1 MTFWGILMSNVHH
14 LQLLRGGVRGWNAWR
29 ADAQGIRPDLSSSD
43 LSGANLAGMDLSR
56 ASLSGADLRG
66 ALLAGTIL
74 RSGNLAGA
82 NLDGADLSGA
92 DLTEANLAGASLLHA
107 NLSGAR
113 LNNTNLAGANMS
125 GGLNL
130 SGAKLERAN
139 LAGADLRGGLLYG
152 TGLESAN
159 LAGADLRGVLAAG
172 ASLGN
177 ASLAGAQV
185 DDDWMVSSE
194 RASGAAVIPF
204 DAEPPESPYEEAAAA
219 FAPLPEVVDE
229 DIPEL
234 PVPPQNHVPPENHVT
249 DEDHVDEQDAAALF
263 GAADMDVLPSDPVIQ
278 SEQDDDSEIEYV
290 DEAEALGSLQVD
302 DSLLTDAIESAP
314 ALEPVV
320 EEESAEI
327 AVEDD
332 SENGFASASDAMVAL
347 AEKLDSDLDGDLPLP
362 PEDVSMSQ
370 SLEKVQALMQQL
382 ADDDD
387 DEVQAD
393 AEIALDL
400 TQDLD
405 LDLDLELDQD
415 ILEPDFEPEPDP
427 ELGNALSDSDDDDD
441 VVVDDSADD
450 RIFAYTT
457 KEMAILALYSPQIGK
472 KTLADRNAL
481 LDLMVHYN
489 RSFFPATVR
498 IPMTLSR
505 NALLAGF
512 DDPSDALRCAS
523 LYIDMLRGMQVE
535 SYVAVN
541 MGIGTIRSPE
551 DEEGHDEL
559 IANSIAPAARLMPV
573 GTQGEV
579 LVLDELYNHAGTQK
593 DMFAFEPV
601 ERMWKAVSAPND
613 EGIQVTCYMV
623 KPKDGAVPTSKRR
636 SKK

>member
-1 MTFWGILMSNVHH
+1 MTFWGALMSNVRH
-14 LQLLRGGVRGWNAWR
+14 LQLLRGGVSGWNAWR

-43 LSGANLAGMDLSR
+43 LAGANLAGMDLSR

-92 DLTEANLAGASLLHA
+92 DLTEANLAGASLLRA
-107 NLSGAR
+107 NLSGAV
-113 LNNTNLAGANMS
+113 LNNTNLAGANLS

-139 LAGADLRGGLLYG
+139 LAGADLRGVLMYG

-159 LAGADLRGVLAAG
+159 LAGADLRGVVAAG

-185 DDDWMVSSE
+185 DDNWMSSSE

-204 DAEPPESPYEEAAAA
+204 DAESPE
-219 FAPLPEVVDE
+219 
-229 DIPEL
+229 
-234 PVPPQNHVPPENHVT
+234 T
-249 DEDHVDEQDAAALF
+249 VDEQDAAALF
-263 GAADMDVLPSDPVIQ
+263 GAADMDVPPSDPVIQ
-278 SEQDDDSEIEYV
+278 SEQDGDAVIEYV
-290 DEAEALGSLQVD
+290 DESEALGGLQVD
-302 DSLLTDAIESAP
+302 DSLLNDEVLPVPSLELVAEE
-314 ALEPVV
+314 EPV
-320 EEESAEI
+320 EI
-327 AVEDD
+327 AVAADLE
-332 SENGFASASDAMVAL
+332 SNFATASDAMVAL
-347 AEKLDSDLDGDLPLP
+347 AEKLDSDLDADVPLP

-382 ADDDD
+382 ADE
-387 DEVQAD
+387 DEKAEAE
-393 AEIALDL
+393 AEISLAPVG
-400 TQDLD
+400 
-405 LDLDLELDQD
+405 DLE
-415 ILEPDFEPEPDP
+415 IPAPEPDP
-427 ELGNALSDSDDDDD
+427 ELGRAEIEPSESDDADDD

-489 RSFFPATVR
+489 RSFFPAAVR

-512 DDPSDALRCAS
+512 DDPSDALNCAS

-541 MGIGTIRSPE
+541 MGIGTVRSPE

-559 IANSIAPAARLMPV
+559 IANSISPAARLMPV

-593 DMFAFEPV
+593 EMFVFEPV
-601 ERMWKAVSAPND
+601 ERMWKAVSAPSD